1 MADLPKKKPVPPV
14 PYGDNDVNDYMQ
26 GKTNKKQLLAR
37 VDDRFGRKD
46 PMENRSDNKIEDN
59 LQTKFNKESKGGFFS
74 GEPKPIDRNI
84 YSPKT
89 GGMSYNPANL
99 GFKKGGVVKGK
110 SVPQSQK
117 KNRKK
122 G

>member
-37 VDDRFGRKD
+37 VGDRFGRKD
-46 PMENRSDNKIEDN
+46 PMEYRSDEEQN
-59 LQTKFNKESKGGFFS
+59 LSQKM
-74 GEPKPIDRNI
+74 RN
-84 YSPKT
+84 
-89 GGMSYNPANL
+89 M
-99 GFKKGGVVKGK
+99 GFKKGGVIKGK

-122 G
+122 I

>member
-46 PMENRSDNKIEDN
+46 PMEYRSDEEQN
-59 LQTKFNKESKGGFFS
+59 LSQKM
-74 GEPKPIDRNI
+74 RN
-84 YSPKT
+84 
-89 GGMSYNPANL
+89 M
-99 GFKKGGVVKGK
+99 GFKKGGVIKGK

-122 G
+122 I

>member
-26 GKTNKKQLLAR
+26 GKTTKKQLLAR

-46 PMENRSDNKIEDN
+46 PMEDMSILEEQQRLSQNMKKI
-59 LQTKFNKESKGGFFS
+59 
-74 GEPKPIDRNI
+74 
-84 YSPKT
+84 
-89 GGMSYNPANL
+89 
-99 GFKKGGVVKGK
+99 GFKKGGAVKGK

-122 G
+122 I